1 MFINLLK
8 IDMHELN
15 PALLKNF
22 FCLLIN
28 CSKMVTILLT
38 NDDGVYS
45 AGLRAGYEALKYL
58 KKVYVV
64 SPAVQKSAVGRS
76 ISIMEPVRVSE
87 VTIDGMR
94 AFAVDGTPT
103 DAVIIG
109 IHKIIKKNPDVVVS
123 GINIGENIS
132 SDSVTTSGTV
142 GAALEAAT
150 QGVPAIAI
158 SLQVPDIEKFEFFS
172 RSFDFSLAQ
181 KILKSCMEIVIEK
194 GFPQNIDV
202 LNINIPS
209 KFSGGFEITRLTR
222 KLYRTRIEERIDPR
236 GREYYWIDGVEIEDA
251 EEGTDLN
258 ALRKG
263 KVSIT
268 PLTLD
273 STARINFKELE
284 LSLIHI

>member
-1 MFINLLK
+1 M
-8 IDMHELN
+8 
-15 PALLKNF
+15 A
-22 FCLLIN
+22 
-28 CSKMVTILLT
+28 TILLT
-38 NDDGVYS
+38 NDDGIYS
-45 AGLRAGYEALKYL
+45 AGLRAGYDALKDIAE
-58 KKVYVV
+58 VYVV

-87 VTIDGMR
+87 VTIDGMK
-94 AFAVDGTPT
+94 AYAVDGTPT

-109 IHKIIKKNPDVVVS
+109 IHKIMRRNPDLVVS

-150 QGVPAIAI
+150 QGIPAIAI

-172 RSFDFSLAQ
+172 ASFDFSSA
-181 KILKSCMEIVIEK
+181 KKVLKSYVETVLK
-194 GFPQNIDV
+194 NGFPPGVDI
-202 LNINIPS
+202 LNVNIPS
-209 KFSGGFEITRLTR
+209 NYRGGFEVTRLAR
-222 KLYRTRIEERIDPR
+222 KLYRTKIEERVDPR
-236 GREYYWIDGVEIEDA
+236 GREYYWISGEEIEDA

-263 KVSIT
+263 KISIT

-284 LSLIHI
+284 RWFDGIS

>member
-1 MFINLLK
+1 MT
-8 IDMHELN
+8 
-15 PALLKNF
+15 
-22 FCLLIN
+22 
-28 CSKMVTILLT
+28 TILLT
-38 NDDGVYS
+38 NDDGIYS
-45 AGLRAGYEALKYL
+45 AGLRAGYDALKDL
-58 KKVYVV
+58 GEIYVV

-87 VTIDGMR
+87 VIIDGMR
-94 AFAVDGTPT
+94 AYAVDGTPT

-109 IHKIIKKNPDVVVS
+109 IYKIMRRNPDVVVS

-150 QGVPAIAI
+150 QGIPAIAV
-158 SLQVPDIEKFEFFS
+158 SLQVSEIEKFEFFS
-172 RSFDFSLAQ
+172 SNFDFSLAQ
-181 KILKSCMEIVIEK
+181 KILKSCVRVVIKK
-194 GFPQNIDV
+194 GFPAGIDI

-209 KFSGGFEITRLTR
+209 KYSGGFEITRLAR
-222 KLYRTRIEERIDPR
+222 KLYRTRIEERVDPR

-273 STARINFKELE
+273 STARISFNELE
-284 LSLIHI
+284 RWFDGIG